1 MRRRAA
7 AAGPRRF
14 TPLTSG
20 AGLLAAA
27 TAVALALTLAG
38 LVAALI
44 SLRPPPLLSTGVYYG
59 WTDGRAGLFQV
70 LGAPCP
76 EALGTRDAV
85 VAASLGRG
93 STVTHFRPPAVAA
106 TAEPFVFAQAVPV
119 LSFAAGA
126 MATFASTGRSQQARS
141 PDGPDEALLSR
152 LTVTCRSHAA
162 ATARLGSAAVA
173 LLPASAPLG
182 DPSGDRP
189 PASGLA
195 VTSRLLPPAS
205 DLLGVLVVSN
215 DGDETLVLHSLR
227 YAPRGSTTG
236 TVVAAAGDRSKVAG
250 WLGAVLRAPAGR
262 PLAGTVEPASLTPWD
277 AAFQAPY
284 DPGALRTRNAD
295 DLDLLLQPGD
305 MALIALD
312 QRALARTVVSRPVLL
327 YPVLAYASGPA
338 PADTHQLTW
347 SGLATPLYGSTAA
360 WR

>member
-1 MRRRAA
+1 
-7 AAGPRRF
+7 
-14 TPLTSG
+14 
-20 AGLLAAA
+20 
-27 TAVALALTLAG
+27 
-38 LVAALI
+38 
-44 SLRPPPLLSTGVYYG
+44 
-59 WTDGRAGLFQV
+59 
-70 LGAPCP
+70 
-76 EALGTRDAV
+76 
-85 VAASLGRG
+85 
-93 STVTHFRPPAVAA
+93 
-106 TAEPFVFAQAVPV
+106 
-119 LSFAAGA
+119 
-126 MATFASTGRSQQARS
+126 
-141 PDGPDEALLSR
+141 
-152 LTVTCRSHAA
+152 
-162 ATARLGSAAVA
+162 
-173 LLPASAPLG
+173 
-182 DPSGDRP
+182 
-189 PASGLA
+189 
-195 VTSRLLPPAS
+195 
-205 DLLGVLVVSN
+205 VLVVSN

-347 SGLATPLYGSTAA
+347 SGLATPLYGSTAT